1 MQTTARPTSDTTVG
15 SERQTSRKFVR
26 DVAVRLAFQVLNALK
41 GLLYLPLISKQ
52 FGAHGYGI
60 WSQIIISIALFSPAL
75 TLRLDGALARYL
87 GGTSSSEERRR
98 AFFGSL
104 AVVWSL
110 SLAVVVVG
118 VLAMRPLALLMFGD
132 RSLHLYVALFL
143 FLLATRVN
151 LKFILAFYR
160 AIGAIKLY
168 SALQTVQLASGLLA
182 LAILTTTG
190 QHGLIE
196 SLLAFIAIDVALA
209 TGVLIDIARRV
220 GFSLRP
226 DLAVLKKYLGYSL
239 PLVPAVAL
247 YWVVNSSDRYVIVHF
262 LGLSEAGVYS
272 AAYRL
277 AQVMKLMIQPIS
289 FVLLPL
295 VARMWEKGQEQRVRT
310 YMAKSLEYFVLIA
323 LPMATGLIAV
333 GPMALRLLGTREFT
347 VNTGLISLLVL
358 GQLFVGLYQIYV
370 YVIYLKEK
378 TWVQPVLFLGLAA
391 FNLGLNVW
399 LVPSIGMLG
408 AAVTT
413 FGAYF
418 LQLLATLS
426 YANRLFKVPF
436 LVIPAL
442 KAALSSGIMYV
453 VVQAV
458 PHRGTVGLA
467 VQVAVGIVVYFAVI
481 LAVKGIDLQEVK
493 RTLRGGKRA

>member
-1 MQTTARPTSDTTVG
+1 MQEKGRASSSLPESDKQP
-15 SERQTSRKFVR
+15 RSRKFVS
-26 DVAVRLAFQVLNALK
+26 DVGVRLAFQVLNALK

-110 SLAVVVVG
+110 SLVVVVVG
-118 VLAMRPLALLMFGD
+118 LLAMRPLALLMFGD
-132 RSLHLYVALFL
+132 GSLHLYVALFL

-151 LKFILAFYR
+151 LKFMLAFYR

-168 SALQTVQLASGLLA
+168 SVLQTVQIATGLLA
-182 LAILTTTG
+182 LAILTITG

-226 DLAVLKKYLGYSL
+226 DLAVLKKYLRYSL

-310 YMAKSLEYFVLIA
+310 YMAKSLEYLVLIA
-323 LPMATGLIAV
+323 LPMAAGLIAV

-378 TWVQPVLFLGLAA
+378 TWVQPVLFLGLAV

-418 LQLLATLS
+418 LQLLATFS

-436 LVIPAL
+436 LVVPAL
-442 KAALSSGIMYV
+442 KAALGSGIMYV
-453 VVQAV
+453 VVQV
-458 PHRGTVGLA
+458 IPHRGLSGLVAQVLVG
-467 VQVAVGIVVYFAVI
+467 VSVYFAAI
-481 LAVKGIDLQEVK
+481 LAMKGVNLQELK
-493 RTLRGGKRA
+493 RVLHGGESA

>member
-1 MQTTARPTSDTTVG
+1 MQKTAPPTSDTTG
-15 SERQTSRKFVR
+15 SSEKQIPRKFVR

-60 WSQIIISIALFSPAL
+60 WSQIMISIALFSPVL

-87 GGTSSSEERRR
+87 GGTSSNEERRR

-104 AVVWSL
+104 GVVWSL
-110 SLAVVVVG
+110 SLVVVVVG
-118 VLAMRPLALLMFGD
+118 LLVMRSLALLMFGD
-132 RSLHLYVALFL
+132 GSLHLYVALFL
-143 FLLATRVN
+143 LLLTTRVN

-160 AIGAIKLY
+160 ATGAIKLY
-168 SALQTVQLASGLLA
+168 SALQTVQLATGLLA
-182 LAILTTTG
+182 LAILTKTG
-190 QHGLIE
+190 QHGLIG
-196 SLLAFIAIDVALA
+196 SLLAFIAIDVVLA

-226 DLAVLKKYLGYSL
+226 DLAVLKKYLRYSL

-295 VARMWEKGQEQRVRT
+295 VARIWEKGQEQRVRT

-323 LPMATGLIAV
+323 LPMAAGLVAV
-333 GPMALRLLGTREFT
+333 GPVTLRLLGTREFA
-347 VNTGLISLLVL
+347 VGTGLISLLVF

-378 TWVQPVLFLGLAA
+378 TWIQPLLFFGLAV
-391 FNLGLNVW
+391 FNLGLNIW
-399 LVPSIGMLG
+399 LVPIIGILG

-413 FGAYF
+413 FGAYLLQF
-418 LQLLATLS
+418 LVIFS
-426 YANRLFKVPF
+426 YAHCLFKVPF
-436 LVIPAL
+436 PIVPML

-453 VVQAV
+453 VVQTI
-458 PHRGTVGLA
+458 PHKGGSGLA
-467 VQVAVGIVVYFAVI
+467 VQVAAGVVVYLATI
-481 LAVKGIDLQEVK
+481 LAMKGINLQEVK
-493 RTLRGGKRA
+493 RILRGGKRA